1 MITSTTRQVRICEYC
16 YFSHLHLTP
25 CNAGD
30 IKYRA
35 NPLVG
40 APDSMERGAVKEY
53 FSLEM
58 GLIQLQ
64 AGHTVLFHLD
74 QVRSIVVV
82 KRLKLPI
89 RIVLKICRSKK
100 SN

>member
-1 MITSTTRQVRICEYC
+1 MLITLLLCSVHS
-16 YFSHLHLTP
+16 SHLHLTFH
-25 CNAGD
+25 AGD

-40 APDSMERGAVKEY
+40 APDSMEMGVVKEY

-74 QVRSIVVV
+74 QVREIVIV
-82 KRLKLPI
+82 KLS
-89 RIVLKICRSKK
+89 VLSFK
-100 SN
+100 SLSD

>member
-1 MITSTTRQVRICEYC
+1 MLIREYTTI
-16 YFSHLHLTP
+16 FISHSSHLHLTFH
-25 CNAGD
+25 AGD

-40 APDSMERGAVKEY
+40 APDTMERGAVKEY

-74 QVRSIVVV
+74 QVREIVIV
-82 KRLKLPI
+82 KLS
-89 RIVLKICRSKK
+89 VLSFK
-100 SN
+100 SLSD

>member
-1 MITSTTRQVRICEYC
+1 M
-16 YFSHLHLTP
+16 
-25 CNAGD
+25 
-30 IKYRA
+30 
-35 NPLVG
+35 G

-74 QVRSIVVV
+74 QVREIVMVIV
-82 KRLKLPI
+82 KLS
-89 RIVLKICRSKK
+89 VLSFK
-100 SN
+100 SLSD